1 MGNLR
6 TAILAWAAARLSGR
20 RFVMRI
26 EDIDRERAG
35 SAQRQLDDLE
45 AIGVDWDGE
54 PLVQSQRAHAHR
66 AALEELASRGLVF
79 ECYCS
84 RRDIREAA
92 SAPHVPPG
100 HYPGTCARL
109 SGAERASRREAL
121 AALGRAPALR
131 LAAPRAQWTV
141 ADALHGQ
148 YTGPVDQ
155 FVVRRADGVPAY
167 NLASVV
173 DDAFQG
179 VDQVVRGDDL
189 LAQAPGQAQLASL
202 LGLAQPVYAH
212 VPLAVSESGPR
223 LAKRDGAVTL
233 ADLAD
238 LGWGPADAV
247 GLIGESLGVR
257 GARRAADIAD
267 ALGDRGLEG
276 IPAHPWVVVPPT
288 GRRPH

>member
-66 AALEELASRGLVF
+66 AALEELSSRGLVF

-141 ADALHGQ
+141 TDALHGQ

-212 VPLAVSESGPR
+212 VPLAVSESGAR

>member
-1 MGNLR
+1 M
-6 TAILAWAAARLSGR
+6 
-20 RFVMRI
+20 
-26 EDIDRERAG
+26 
-35 SAQRQLDDLE
+35 
-45 AIGVDWDGE
+45 
-54 PLVQSQRAHAHR
+54 
-66 AALEELASRGLVF
+66 
-79 ECYCS
+79 
-84 RRDIREAA
+84 
-92 SAPHVPPG
+92 PPG

-141 ADALHGQ
+141 TDALHGQ

-189 LAQAPGQAQLASL
+189 LAQAPGQAQLAFL

-212 VPLAVSESGPR
+212 VPLAVSESGAR

>member
-1 MGNLR
+1 MANAKI
-6 TAILAWAAARLSGR
+6 T
-20 RFVMRI
+20 M
-26 EDIDRERAG
+26 
-35 SAQRQLDDLE
+35 
-45 AIGVDWDGE
+45 
-54 PLVQSQRAHAHR
+54 
-66 AALEELASRGLVF
+66 
-79 ECYCS
+79 
-84 RRDIREAA
+84 
-92 SAPHVPPG
+92 
-100 HYPGTCARL
+100 
-109 SGAERASRREAL
+109 
-121 AALGRAPALR
+121 
-131 LAAPRAQWTV
+131 
-141 ADALHGQ
+141 
-148 YTGPVDQ
+148 
-155 FVVRRADGVPAY
+155 
-167 NLASVV
+167 
-173 DDAFQG
+173 
-179 VDQVVRGDDL
+179 DDL

-212 VPLAVSESGPR
+212 VPLAVSESGAR